1 MIEQS
6 QSGASRAIAIA
17 VVIVLVLIV
26 GIATG
31 YFVYRQV
38 QYNDTHR
45 PQAVTFTVN
54 LQDYG
59 SDDTPIPLHVV
70 GTDLDGKPVDT
81 EVYVNYDGTGA
92 EILIGTYTATISESP
107 LTNDGKIY
115 YGSGTELN
123 FSVVEEAKT
132 PGVFSDGFTDDSET
146 TIQMHEVAPLDI
158 QESWVTNAYNAA
170 VKSGFDQSKAYEYR
184 KAALKAHED
193 AVNKKQV
200 EQNKQSQAQATQ
212 KAAQQ
217 TSDAE
222 AKAIEGATWY
232 AGNLGTDGITAV
244 SRDGAT
250 FTVAGK
256 TMTAPTQEDARLNAN
271 TTDVKETSLKFPLAS
286 SCFYFQISPSGTK
299 SAVESD
305 PFYNGMTTKIS
316 GNSDQRLVWAVK
328 NNSVVAVYLY
338 EY

>member
-1 MIEQS
+1 M
-6 QSGASRAIAIA
+6 
-17 VVIVLVLIV
+17 
-26 GIATG
+26 
-31 YFVYRQV
+31 Y
-38 QYNDTHR
+38 
-45 PQAVTFTVN
+45 
-54 LQDYG
+54 
-59 SDDTPIPLHVV
+59 
-70 GTDLDGKPVDT
+70 
-81 EVYVNYDGTGA
+81 
-92 EILIGTYTATISESP
+92 
-107 LTNDGKIY
+107 
-115 YGSGTELN
+115 
-123 FSVVEEAKT
+123 
-132 PGVFSDGFTDDSET
+132 
-146 TIQMHEVAPLDI
+146 EVAPLDI

-184 KAALKAHED
+184 EAALKAHED

-200 EQNKQSQAQATQ
+200 AQNKQSQAQATQ

-244 SRDGAT
+244 SRDGAN